1 MKERIIEFL
10 KSENKSSAQFAEEIG
25 VQPSGISHILS
36 GRNNPSL
43 DFMVKMLEKYKFLS
57 TDWLLFGKGA
67 MYRDNSVPTLS
78 ETSVQTLFDKPE
90 TITISKTISNILE
103 SKDLSTEPGSE
114 SGNKENPNYNLNP
127 KKGKASTVRKIVWF
141 YDNNEFEE
149 FYPVRS

>member
-57 TDWLLFGKGA
+57 TDWLLFGKGT
-67 MYRDNSVPTLS
+67 MYRDNSVPTLT
-78 ETSVQTLFDKPE
+78 ENPTQTLFDQAE
-90 TITISKTISNILE
+90 TISVARTNTNTQE
-103 SKDLSTEPGSE
+103 KDLRNEPGSE
-114 SGNKENPNYNLNP
+114 SGYKETPNYFPNP
-127 KKGKASTVRKIVWF
+127 KKGKASAVRKIVWF

-149 FYPVRS
+149 FYPLKS